1 MSLRRQS
8 YRYFTWSQAPLQ
20 SCRVFVVRLKRRWC
34 VGLLALPSAPI
45 PTPPNLSAR
54 LPLFHIRIVTTFFSI
69 CDSNERICILDAIRR
84 GSTAATDLIWTR
96 RGDVAMST
104 LRYRRKGQRAR
115 IPANNSPTCADQ
127 VRYGGNRAALQHQ
140 AAMFQKIPCPNAET
154 RLPYCWKSHTSKWHD
169 L

>member
-1 MSLRRQS
+1 MALRRQS

-54 LPLFHIRIVTTFFSI
+54 LPLFHIRIVTTFFSLR
-69 CDSNERICILDAIRR
+69 DNNERIYILDAIRR
-84 GSTAATDLIWTR
+84 RSTAATDLIWTR
-96 RGDVAMST
+96 RDDVAMST
-104 LRYRRKGQRAR
+104 QSFIVEKDNALGSLQT
-115 IPANNSPTCADQ
+115 SPTCADQ
-127 VRYGGNRAALQHQ
+127 VRYGGNRAASQHQ

-154 RLPYCWKSHTSKWHD
+154 RLP
-169 L
+169 